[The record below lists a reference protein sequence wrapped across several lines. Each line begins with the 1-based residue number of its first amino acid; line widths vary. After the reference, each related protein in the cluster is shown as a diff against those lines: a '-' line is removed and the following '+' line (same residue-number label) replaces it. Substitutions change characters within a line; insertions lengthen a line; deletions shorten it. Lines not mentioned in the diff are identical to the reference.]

1 MGFIESS
8 DTLRFSSNKLLIEL
22 CGQLDRNLSK
32 IESWTGVQIV
42 RRGNALS
49 IYGAKDNCDL
59 TRKLIS
65 DLYSD
70 LERGKTLDERE
81 LDIYFQQVEDE
92 KGKQLEISLKYF
104 DGKPV
109 IKEISRVSKPGMR
122 VYSSVKAMPT
132 YKNNMGITIL
142 STSKGVMTN
151 FAAQNANLGG
161 EILCRVY

>member
-1 MGFIESS
+1 MTMT
-8 DTLRFSSNKLLIEL
+8 DP
-22 CGQLDRNLSK
+22 
-32 IESWTGVQIV
+32 
-42 RRGNALS
+42 
-49 IYGAKDNCDL
+49 
-59 TRKLIS
+59 IS
-65 DLYSD
+65 DLLTRIRNGQMVKKPKIVCPASKLKAAILKVLQDEGYI
-70 LERGKTLDERE
+70 RGFEVSE
-81 LDIYFQQVEDE
+81 NE
-92 KGKQLEISLKYF
+92 KGKLLEISLKYF

-151 FAAQNANLGG
+151 FAAKNANLGG

>member
-1 MGFIESS
+1 MTMT
-8 DTLRFSSNKLLIEL
+8 DP
-22 CGQLDRNLSK
+22 
-32 IESWTGVQIV
+32 
-42 RRGNALS
+42 
-49 IYGAKDNCDL
+49 
-59 TRKLIS
+59 IS
-65 DLYSD
+65 DLLTRIRNGQMVKKPKIVCPASNLKEAILKVLQDEGYI
-70 LERGKTLDERE
+70 RGFEVFE
-81 LDIYFQQVEDE
+81 NE

-122 VYSSVKAMPT
+122 VYSSVKAMPS

>member
-1 MGFIESS
+1 MTMT
-8 DTLRFSSNKLLIEL
+8 DP
-22 CGQLDRNLSK
+22 
-32 IESWTGVQIV
+32 
-42 RRGNALS
+42 
-49 IYGAKDNCDL
+49 
-59 TRKLIS
+59 IS
-65 DLYSD
+65 DLLTRIRNGQMVKKPKIVCPASKVKKAILKVLQDEGYI
-70 LERGKTLDERE
+70 RGFEVFE
-81 LDIYFQQVEDE
+81 NE

-109 IKEISRVSKPGMR
+109 IKEILRVSKPGMR
-122 VYSSVKAMPT
+122 VYSSVKAMPS

>member
-1 MGFIESS
+1 MTMT
-8 DTLRFSSNKLLIEL
+8 DP
-22 CGQLDRNLSK
+22 
-32 IESWTGVQIV
+32 
-42 RRGNALS
+42 
-49 IYGAKDNCDL
+49 
-59 TRKLIS
+59 IS
-65 DLYSD
+65 DLLTRIRNGQMVKKSKIVCPASKLKVAILKVLQDEGYI
-70 LERGKTLDERE
+70 RGYEVTEN
-81 LDIYFQQVEDE
+81 E